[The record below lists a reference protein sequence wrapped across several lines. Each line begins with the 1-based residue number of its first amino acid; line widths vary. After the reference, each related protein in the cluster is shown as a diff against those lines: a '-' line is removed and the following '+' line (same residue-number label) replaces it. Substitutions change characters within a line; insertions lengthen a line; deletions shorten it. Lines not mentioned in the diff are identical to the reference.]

1 MDIHEL
7 QATPAAHGKGV
18 KDWRHGH
25 TVAPCS
31 AGCGVPGVGGRRGDV
46 AGQVQGISDRRRYI
60 SSSSSSADGAS
71 SR

>member
-46 AGQVQGISDRRRYI
+46 AGQV
-60 SSSSSSADGAS
+60 
-71 SR
+71 